1 MIKVTNISDR
11 AVYIGMIVL
20 KPLESYIF
28 ENGLTDRQKNK
39 VETLSNLNLIQIVKV
54 DKVITKKKNKK

>member
-1 MIKVTNISDR
+1 MLKVTNISDR
-11 AVYIGMIVL
+11 DVYIGIILL

-39 VETLSNLNLIQIVKV
+39 VEALSNLNLIQIVKV

>member
-11 AVYIGMIVL
+11 DVYIGIILL

-39 VETLSNLNLIQIVKV
+39 VEALSNLNLIQIVKV

>member
-11 AVYIGMIVL
+11 DVYIGIILL

-39 VETLSNLNLIQIVKV
+39 VEALSNLNFIQIVKV